1 VSRQTLKLFPMMLQN
16 KIAVLEDLPLVSIVI
31 LNYNKTLLTRE
42 LLISLR
48 RITYPEVE
56 IILVDN
62 ASNDRSFLQLRD
74 EFPEINIICS
84 KENRGYAGGNNLGIQ
99 AASGSLILLLNND
112 TEVSRG
118 FLEPMVDIFLSNSR
132 AGMVSP
138 KILYY
143 GRGETI
149 QYAGSDGINPWTGR
163 GRKTGH
169 RETDNG
175 QYNYVKSTSLVHGAC
190 LLVSAKLIKEV
201 GMLDE
206 SYFIYYEEHDWA
218 ERAKHKGYELFYAG
232 CAKIYHKESMTMVK
246 DSPFH
251 SYYMSRNRLLF
262 LRRNVPYPAFFAS
275 AIIFLF
281 IAVPKKVLMLCLRS
295 NFSSLKAYL
304 RGVAWHLG
312 LKSVLA

>member
-1 VSRQTLKLFPMMLQN
+1 MTLHN
-16 KIAVLEDLPLVSIVI
+16 KVANIEDLPLVSIVI

-48 RITYPEVE
+48 RVTYPEVE

-99 AASGSLILLLNND
+99 SASGNLILLLNND
-112 TEVSRG
+112 VEVARG
-118 FLEPMVDIFLSNSR
+118 FLEPMVNIFLSNPK

-138 KILYY
+138 KIVYY
-143 GRGETI
+143 GRGEAI

-163 GRKTGH
+163 GRKNGH
-169 RETDNG
+169 REVDNG
-175 QYNYVKSTSLVHGAC
+175 QYNYVKSTALVHGAC
-190 LLVSAKLIKEV
+190 VLVSAKLIKEV
-201 GMLDE
+201 GLLDE

-218 ERAKHKGYELFYAG
+218 ERAKQRGYELFYAG
-232 CAKIYHKESMTMVK
+232 NAKIYHKESMTSGK

-262 LRRNVPYPAFFAS
+262 LRRNVPYPAFILS
-275 AIIFLF
+275 ALIFLLV
-281 IAVPKKVLMLCLRS
+281 AVPKKMLVLGLKA
-295 NFSSLKAYL
+295 NFSSLKACL
-304 RGVAWHLG
+304 RGVGWHLG
-312 LKSVLA
+312 FKSALA

>member
-1 VSRQTLKLFPMMLQN
+1 MTLKN
-16 KIAVLEDLPLVSIVI
+16 KVYSVEDLPLVSIVI

-84 KENRGYAGGNNLGIQ
+84 KENLGYAGGNNLGIQ

-112 TEVSRG
+112 VEVSRG
-118 FLEPMVDIFLSNSR
+118 FLEPMVDIFLSNPNT
-132 AGMVSP
+132 GMVSP

-143 GRGETI
+143 GRGEAI
-149 QYAGSDGINPWTGR
+149 QYAGSEGINPWTGR
-163 GRKTGH
+163 GKKTGH
-169 RETDNG
+169 REIDNG
-175 QYNYVKSTSLVHGAC
+175 QYNYVKATALVHGAC
-190 LLVSAKLIKEV
+190 VLVSSKLIKTV
-201 GMLDE
+201 GMMDE

-218 ERAKHKGYELFYAG
+218 ERAKQKGYELYYAG
-232 CAKIYHKESMTMVK
+232 TAKVYHKESMTTGK

-262 LRRNVPYPAFFAS
+262 LRRNVPYPAFLAS
-275 AIIFLF
+275 ALLFLF
-281 IAVPKKVLMLCLRS
+281 VAVPKKVLMLSLKA

-312 LKSVLA
+312 LKSLLT

>member
-1 VSRQTLKLFPMMLQN
+1 MMLQS
-16 KIAVLEDLPLVSIVI
+16 KVEHTEDLPLVSIVI

-56 IILVDN
+56 ILLVDN
-62 ASNDRSFLQLRD
+62 ASNDRTFLQLKD

-84 KENRGYAGGNNLGIQ
+84 KENLGYAGGNNLGIRE
-99 AASGSLILLLNND
+99 ASGSYILLINND
-112 TEVSRG
+112 TEVARG
-118 FLEPMVDIFLSNSR
+118 FLEPMVDIFLSNPR
-132 AGMVSP
+132 TGMVSP
-138 KILYY
+138 KIVYY
-143 GRGETI
+143 KRGEAI

-163 GRKTGH
+163 GTKNGF
-169 RETDNG
+169 REVDLG

-190 LLVSAKLIKEV
+190 LLVSRKLIDEV

-218 ERAKHKGYELFYAG
+218 ERAKHKGYELYYAG
-232 CAKIYHKESMTMVK
+232 TSKIYHKESMTMVK

-262 LRRNVPYPAFFAS
+262 LRRNVPYPAFFTS
-275 AIIFLF
+275 ALIFLLV
-281 IAVPKKVLMLCLRS
+281 AVPKKILMLCMRA

-304 RGVAWHLG
+304 RGVLWHIG
-312 LKSVLA
+312 IRSATS

>member
-1 VSRQTLKLFPMMLQN
+1 MILQS
-16 KIAVLEDLPLVSIVI
+16 KIAYTEELPLVSIVI

-62 ASNDRSFLQLRD
+62 ASADRTFLQLKD

-84 KENRGYAGGNNLGIQ
+84 KKNLGYAGGNNLGIKS
-99 AASGSLILLLNND
+99 ASGSLILLINND
-112 TEVSRG
+112 VEVARG
-118 FLEPMVDIFLSNSR
+118 FLEPMVDLFLANPKT
-132 AGMVSP
+132 GMVSP
-138 KILYY
+138 KIVYFN
-143 GRGETI
+143 RGEAI

-163 GRKTGH
+163 GKKNGF

-175 QYNYVKSTSLVHGAC
+175 QYNYIKSTALVHGAC
-190 LLVSAKLIKEV
+190 LLVSRKLIEEV

-218 ERAKHKGYELFYAG
+218 ERAKQKGYQLFYAG
-232 CAKIYHKESMTMVK
+232 TSKIYHKESMTMVK

-262 LRRNVPYPAFFAS
+262 LRRNVPYPAFLTSAS
-275 AIIFLF
+275 LFLF
-281 IAVPKKVLMLCLRS
+281 FAVPKKLLMLCVRA
-295 NFSSLKAYL
+295 NFSSLKAYM
-304 RGVAWHLG
+304 RGVLWHVG
-312 LKSVLA
+312 VKAAA

>member
-1 VSRQTLKLFPMMLQN
+1 MNLQN
-16 KIAVLEDLPLVSIVI
+16 KVANIEDLPLVSIVI
-31 LNYNKTLLTRE
+31 LNYNKTMLTRE

-62 ASNDRSFLQLRD
+62 ASNDRSFLQLGD

-84 KENRGYAGGNNLGIQ
+84 KENRGYAGGNNLGIK

-112 TEVSRG
+112 VEVARG
-118 FLEPMVDIFLSNSR
+118 FLEPMVNIFLSNSK

-138 KILYY
+138 KIVYY
-143 GRGETI
+143 ERGEAI

-163 GRKTGH
+163 GRKNGY
-169 RETDNG
+169 REIDNG
-175 QYNYVKSTSLVHGAC
+175 QYNYVKSTALVHGAC
-190 LLVSAKLIKEV
+190 LLVSSKLIEEV

-232 CAKIYHKESMTMVK
+232 TAKIYHKESMTMVK

-262 LRRNVPYPAFFAS
+262 LRRNVPYPAFILS
-275 AIIFLF
+275 ALIFLF
-281 IAVPKKVLMLCLRS
+281 VAVPKRVLMLFLKA

-304 RGVAWHLG
+304 RGVGWHLG
-312 LKSVLA
+312 FKSALA

>member
-1 VSRQTLKLFPMMLQN
+1 MLLQN
-16 KIAVLEDLPLVSIVI
+16 KIATTEDLPLVSIVI

-62 ASNDRSFLQLRD
+62 ASDDRSFLQLKD
-74 EFPEINIICS
+74 EFPEINIIAS
-84 KENRGYAGGNNLGIQ
+84 RTNLGYAGGNNLGIK
-99 AASGSLILLLNND
+99 AASGSLILLVNND
-112 TEVSRG
+112 TEVARG
-118 FLEPMVDIFLSNSR
+118 FLEPMVDIFLSNPKT
-132 AGMVSP
+132 GMVSP
-138 KILYY
+138 KIVYY
-143 GRGETI
+143 QRGEAI

-163 GRKTGH
+163 GKKTGN
-169 RETDNG
+169 REVDAG

-190 LLVSAKLIKEV
+190 LLVSRKLIDDV

-232 CAKIYHKESMTMVK
+232 TSKIYHKESMTMVK

-262 LRRNVPYPAFFAS
+262 LRRNVPYPAFFLS
-275 AIIFLF
+275 ALIFLLV
-281 IAVPKKVLMLCLRS
+281 AVPKKIFMLGMKA

-304 RGVAWHLG
+304 RGVMWHLG
-312 LKSVLA
+312 VKSVAA